1 MSVFG
6 AVKFSTWSPG
16 NSLGDYVDEASH
28 QEIANY
34 AVAGPEEVGAA
45 HGMSVFWK
53 FLLNPAESVC
63 LADGGVGSFVTALL
77 RATDDVARLSTPMR
91 RVVIEGRTAQGVVA

>member
-45 HGMSVFWK
+45 
-53 FLLNPAESVC
+53 
-63 LADGGVGSFVTALL
+63 DGGSRL
-77 RATDDVARLSTPMR
+77 RAGKGRRFVCDGTPAGDGR
-91 RVVIEGRTAQGVVA
+91 RY